1 MGKLA
6 LVEGEVVTVDG
17 GRATIDW
24 YTEEFVLDGSIDS
37 IPLARSVLQAGL
49 VSERLRVKLK
59 NFRRVRTCQVVEL
72 TDTDRKPEDGGL
84 DTLLLKAT
92 QYGCVPEHFER
103 YATKES
109 RVRALKTAI
118 ERHESRVLSA
128 EEKHDNDDGKK
139 ARKKARVTGGEF
151 VD

>member
-1 MGKLA
+1 MSKLA
-6 LVEGEVVTVDG
+6 KVEGEVVTVDG

-49 VSERLRVKLK
+49 VSERLRTKLK

-72 TDTDRKPEDGGL
+72 TDTTAAPESDGL

-92 QYGCVPEHFER
+92 QYGCVPEHMER

-109 RVRALKTAI
+109 RMRALRTAI
-118 ERHESRVLSA
+118 ERHEQRLLS
-128 EEKHDNDDGKK
+128 DDGNHGKTNAK
-139 ARKKARVTGGEF
+139 GRKQARVTGGEF